1 MTIKQ
6 LLEHKWIKM
15 YDTNKYTERRK
26 SNSVG
31 SLWLQL
37 TPHDSAGNPSVSP
50 PLLSS
55 PVLPTVPGHTTYR
68 NGQIRRAPVWELL
81 SKARLTL
88 FTESNY
94 RIFSFSTQLV
104 TEDYN
109 EYPQGSYS
117 YLENLGS
124 KVDLMANKETSD
136 LSDFC
141 QNHTTDFPWKST

>member
-1 MTIKQ
+1 MTLQGI
-6 LLEHKWIKM
+6 LLCLLPFCPPQ
-15 YDTNKYTERRK
+15 YFLQYLVT
-26 SNSVG
+26 
-31 SLWLQL
+31 QL
-37 TPHDSAGNPSVSP
+37 TEMGRLEELLLGNC
-50 PLLSS
+50 
-55 PVLPTVPGHTTYR
+55 LPRLQDPT
-68 NGQIRRAPVWELL
+68 WELL

-109 EYPQGSYS
+109 DYPRGGYS

-141 QNHTTDFPWKST
+141 QNHTTEFP

>member
-1 MTIKQ
+1 M
-6 LLEHKWIKM
+6 
-15 YDTNKYTERRK
+15 
-26 SNSVG
+26 
-31 SLWLQL
+31 
-37 TPHDSAGNPSVSP
+37 SP

-68 NGQIRRAPVWELL
+68 NGQIRRAPAWELL

-109 EYPQGSYS
+109 DYPRGGYS

-141 QNHTTDFPWKST
+141 QNHTTDFP